1 MMANYMT
8 QSKKLIFILA
18 LLFIINYIPSAVG
31 YGSNDNTIILAADD
45 ISLEIDYGNSSTR
58 IIQNLSG
65 PNVLNITQSIAEVEL
80 YYDVWGYAFVTGIDG
95 ISSNSNNEMYWQ
107 YWVNGAY
114 ASSASNVFILQDG
127 DVVSWRFVSSQ
138 VDYTGNVIQEPST
151 FFGIISISLIIT
163 VFLGVLYHRRRM

>member
-1 MMANYMT
+1 
-8 QSKKLIFILA
+8 
-18 LLFIINYIPSAVG
+18 
-31 YGSNDNTIILAADD
+31 
-45 ISLEIDYGNSSTR
+45 
-58 IIQNLSG
+58 
-65 PNVLNITQSIAEVEL
+65 
-80 YYDVWGYAFVTGIDG
+80 VTGIDG